1 MSFVFKLVTYTF
13 CLSIFTFFVICI
25 MLGMEKIDMSDIA
38 ISTLG
43 GVVIALINLM
53 KVLIKQLSHGTPRN
67 N

>member
-1 MSFVFKLVTYTF
+1 
-13 CLSIFTFFVICI
+13 

-43 GVVIALINLM
+43 GVIIALINLM

>member
-1 MSFVFKLVTYTF
+1 MSFVLKSVTYAF

-43 GVVIALINLM
+43 GVIIALINLM

>member
-1 MSFVFKLVTYTF
+1 MFYAIKAVTYTF

-43 GVVIALINLM
+43 GVTIALINLM
-53 KVLIKQLSHGTPRN
+53 KVLIKQLSHVTPRN